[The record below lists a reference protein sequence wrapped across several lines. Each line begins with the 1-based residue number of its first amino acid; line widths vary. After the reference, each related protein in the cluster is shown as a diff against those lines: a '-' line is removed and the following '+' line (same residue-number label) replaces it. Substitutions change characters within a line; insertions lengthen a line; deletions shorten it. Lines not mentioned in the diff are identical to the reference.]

1 MEQPQTR
8 LATAPARAAY
18 WDSRYS
24 NAGVQGV
31 SWFQAEPAV
40 SLELIE
46 MTRVLPSSGVID
58 VGGGASVLVDRLVE
72 RGFSDLTV
80 LDVSDVALSEARARL
95 GATAAV
101 TWLHQDVL
109 EFTPGRRFDLW
120 HDRAVFHFLTDP
132 TDRDR
137 YGEVLRSA
145 VAPGG
150 HVLIATFAEDGP
162 EKCSGLP
169 VVRYSADA
177 LAGALGAGFAV
188 TDTRREEHSTPRGVV
203 QPFTWLLARRLG

>member
-1 MEQPQTR
+1 MEQPPAH
-8 LATAPARAAY
+8 LATASARAAH
-18 WDSRYS
+18 WDSRYGK
-24 NAGVQGV
+24 AGAQGV
-31 SWFQAEPAV
+31 SWYQAEPRV

-46 MTRVLPSSGVID
+46 RSQVPAGAGAID

-80 LDVSDVALSEARARL
+80 LDVSEVALREARERL
-95 GATAAV
+95 GATAPV
-101 TWLHQDVL
+101 TWLQQDVL
-109 EFTPGRRFDLW
+109 EFTPSRRFDLW
-120 HDRAVFHFLTDP
+120 HDRAVFHFLADP

-150 HVLIATFAEDGP
+150 LVLIATFAEDGP

-177 LAGALGAGFAV
+177 LARALGDGFAV
-188 TDTRREEHSTPRGVV
+188 TDTRREEHVTPGGVV
-203 QPFTWLLARRLG
+203 QPFTWLAARRLG